1 MRRDGIRVFLAAVL
15 PVWLATGLAIAAQGG
30 DPGANPA
37 PVRLVRPSVA
47 PLSAM
52 ALLGRE
58 IFLDPKLSASGL
70 QSCAACHDPANHY
83 GPPTDMPAML
93 GGPGMNRQ
101 GARAVPSLEYLE
113 RQLPFSVG
121 PEQGEVEAAP
131 PIPPPSANPGQRVT
145 KTATDTATT
154 AANMVPQGGL
164 FWDGRVD
171 TLQQQAMGPLLNP
184 VEMANKDAAAVA
196 AKLRR
201 VAYAGRFTALFGAAI
216 LRDPRLLA
224 SEAMF
229 AVARYQIEDQSFH
242 PYTSKFDY
250 WLEGRASFTP
260 AELRGYRL
268 FNDPDKAN
276 CGGCHVDTPGRD
288 GEPPRFTDTQYEA
301 LGVPRN
307 AALAGNRDPH
317 FFDLG
322 ICGPFRDDMRQQAQF
337 CGMFLTPTLRN
348 VATRHTFFHNGVYHD
363 LRAVLDFYNNRDVA
377 PDKVYPPG
385 AVFDDLPALYRANVD
400 VTDPP
405 FNRHKGD
412 APPMTADDEADIIAF
427 LQTLTDGFV
436 PTAP

>member
-1 MRRDGIRVFLAAVL
+1 MRRDGIRVILAAIL
-15 PVWLATGLAIAAQGG
+15 PVWLAAGACLAAQAG
-30 DPGANPA
+30 DPGLNPS
-37 PVRLVRPSVA
+37 PITLVRPPEA

-58 IFLDPKLSASGL
+58 IFLDPGLSSSGA
-70 QSCAACHDPANHY
+70 QSCASCHDPANHY
-83 GPPTDMPAML
+83 GPPNDLPAML
-93 GGPGMNRQ
+93 GGPGMNLQ

-113 RQLPFSVG
+113 RQLPFSIG
-121 PEQGEVEAAP
+121 PEQGEVENAA
-131 PIPPPSANPGQRVT
+131 PIPPPPANPDQRVT
-145 KTATDTATT
+145 KTAMDTATT
-154 AANMVPQGGL
+154 ATNMVPQGGL

-184 VEMANKDAAAVA
+184 VEMANTDAASVA

-201 VAYAGRFTALFGAAI
+201 APYAARFSQLFGPGV
-216 LRDPRLLA
+216 LRAPDLLA

-229 AVARYQIEDQSFH
+229 AVARYQIEDSSFH

-268 FNDPDKAN
+268 FNDPDRAN

-288 GEPPRFTDTQYEA
+288 GQPPRFTDTQYEA

-307 AALAGNRDPH
+307 ANLTQNRDPG
-317 FFDLG
+317 FVDLG
-322 ICGPFRDDMRQQAQF
+322 ICGPFRDDMRAQVQY
-337 CGMFLTPTLRN
+337 CGMFLTPSLRN
-348 VATRHTFFHNGVYHD
+348 VATRHAFFHNGVYHD
-363 LRAVLDFYNNRDVA
+363 LRAVLDFYANRDVA
-377 PDKVYPPG
+377 PGKVYPPG
-385 AVFDDLPALYRANVD
+385 AVFDDIPPRFRANID

-405 FNRHKGD
+405 FNRHEGD
-412 APPMTADDEADIIAF
+412 GPPMTPEDEADIIAF
-427 LQTLTDGFV
+427 LKTLTDGYV